1 MLWRDGRR
9 EDIRI
14 QNPLNNMCGEARHFL
29 YLLGGAPG
37 YEEAKS
43 QTLAA
48 LALMDEARRQTG
60 LRFPADEA

>member
-14 QNPLNNMCGEARHFL
+14 QNPPNNMCGEARHFL